1 MTSMTTLFH
10 VGPGP
15 EEFVEFNE
23 SFGSKAFLEHVW
35 NSQETPLKQSG
46 EFFGVVRAA
55 IQKRAS

>member
-23 SFGSKAFLEHVW
+23 SFGSRAFLEHIW
-35 NSQETPLKQSG
+35 NEQVTPLKQSG
-46 EFFGVVRAA
+46 ELRQQSFN
-55 IQKRAS
+55 Q

>member
-23 SFGSKAFLEHVW
+23 SWGSKAFLAHVW
-35 NSQETPLKQSG
+35 NAQVTPFKEGG
-46 EFFGVVRAA
+46 E
-55 IQKRAS
+55 